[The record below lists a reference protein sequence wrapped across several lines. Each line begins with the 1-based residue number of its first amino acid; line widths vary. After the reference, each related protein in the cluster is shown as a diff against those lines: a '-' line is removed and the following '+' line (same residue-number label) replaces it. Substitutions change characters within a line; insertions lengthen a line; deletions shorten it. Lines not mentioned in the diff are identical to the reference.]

1 MPASSAPK
9 AQAATT
15 ARRDF
20 FDGVR
25 STAPF
30 LASAIPMGVVGGVLG
45 VASGL
50 SAWSTL
56 ALAMAVNSGAA
67 QFVGFALIKDGA
79 AAPTILLTTLILA
92 LRMLIYSTIVTPH
105 LREVPHRWRVLV
117 GFGLIDEVFFVAHQR
132 LKNGTMPPRRHLY
145 FIGASACL
153 YVSWMTATVVG
164 ALLGAAVPDLAG
176 MGLDFPIT
184 AMFIAMLVADLRS
197 WRVATVIVAAGV
209 TAMLARGLP
218 NNLGIILAA
227 VVGALAGA
235 ACEHVLRRI
244 ARRRHPAGT
253 SEEANR

>member
-1 MPASSAPK
+1 MPPSPAP
-9 AQAATT
+9 QARPSTT

-20 FDGVR
+20 LDGAR

-30 LASAIPMGVVGGVLG
+30 LASAIPMGIVGGVLG

-79 AAPTILLTTLILA
+79 AATTILLTTLILA

-132 LKNGTMPPRRHLY
+132 LKNGTMPPRRHL
-145 FIGASACL
+145 FFVGASACL

-164 ALLGAAVPDLAG
+164 ALLGTAVPDLAG
-176 MGLDFPIT
+176 MGLDFPII

-197 WRVATVIVAAGV
+197 WRVATVIVSAGV
-209 TAMLARGLP
+209 VAMLARGLP

-235 ACEHVLRRI
+235 ACEHVVRRVS
-244 ARRRHPAGT
+244 RRRHPAGT
-253 SEEANR
+253 SEEVDR

>member
-1 MPASSAPK
+1 MPASPAPR
-9 AQAATT
+9 ARPATT

-20 FDGVR
+20 LEGVK

-56 ALAMAVNSGAA
+56 ALAMALNSGAA

-79 AAPTILLTTLILA
+79 AATTILLTTLILA

-105 LREVPHRWRVLV
+105 LREVPHRWRLLV
-117 GFGLIDEVFFVAHQR
+117 GFGLIDEVFFVAHRR
-132 LKNGTMPPRRHLY
+132 LKSGTMPPRRHLY
-145 FIGASACL
+145 FVGASACL
-153 YVSWMTATVVG
+153 YVSWMTATVAG

-197 WRVATVIVAAGV
+197 WRVATVITAAGV

-235 ACEHVLRRI
+235 VCEDVMRRV
-244 ARRRHPAGT
+244 ARHRHPDRTG
-253 SEEANR
+253 EEADR